1 MLASQGAGRVPLRSI
16 NVAACAGSTI
26 LPRQRQE
33 DGMRKTTFVAGI
45 VAAAVIGFVGAGY
58 AQPYGPGWMM
68 GGGYG
73 PGWMMHGHG
82 PGMMGGGY
90 GPGGMMGGP
99 GWGEGH
105 GPGWMHGYGPG
116 YARDLNLSAD
126 DVKNYLEQ
134 TMQNPRLKVGEVTQ
148 TDDNTITA
156 TIVTRDKEAVVEK
169 FAVNRHNGSWRPQND

>member
-1 MLASQGAGRVPLRSI
+1 
-16 NVAACAGSTI
+16 
-26 LPRQRQE
+26 
-33 DGMRKTTFVAGI
+33 MRKTTFVAGI
-45 VAAAVIGFVGAGY
+45 VAAAVIGFVVAGY

-68 GGGYG
+68 GGGCG
-73 PGWMMHGHG
+73 PGWMMHGYG
-82 PGMMGGGY
+82 PGMMGG
-90 GPGGMMGGP
+90 
-99 GWGEGH
+99 
-105 GPGWMHGYGPG
+105 GYGPG